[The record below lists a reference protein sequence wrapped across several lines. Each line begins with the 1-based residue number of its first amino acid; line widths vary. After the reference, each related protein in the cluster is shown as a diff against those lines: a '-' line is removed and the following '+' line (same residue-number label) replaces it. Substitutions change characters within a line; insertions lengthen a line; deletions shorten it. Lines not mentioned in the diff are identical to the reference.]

1 MINNTNS
8 LKYLNK
14 KKTIYLLGENNKRFP
29 ILLTN
34 PHSGRDYSFYDNNIK
49 HNLKKLRKMEDTYID
64 ALLSNLD
71 NNGFKVLSTTTPR
84 VFLDLNRHQ
93 KEIDKEL
100 FFNCDAK
107 DIKETRNL
115 KSGYG
120 LFFSKNHNQEP
131 IYNKKLDWNLYRKKI
146 DEEYIIFHN
155 TIEEFINFEKG
166 RNNNFYLIDF
176 HSMPSNL
183 NGYQSSVPEICIG
196 DNFGKSSSVHF
207 TKFICDRFKDK
218 GFVVARNAPFSGGYI
233 TQNYGSPNQGIFSIQ
248 IEIRKDLYLN
258 EKNLTLNENFF
269 EIKNKIFE
277 ICEELKNYIEL
288 NTSYFDKK
296 RIA

>member
-14 KKTIYLLGENNKRFP
+14 KKTIFLLGENNKRFP

-64 ALLSNLD
+64 ALFNNLD

-120 LFFSKNHNQEP
+120 LFFSKNP
-131 IYNKKLDWNLYRKKI
+131 
-146 DEEYIIFHN
+146 
-155 TIEEFINFEKG
+155 
-166 RNNNFYLIDF
+166 
-176 HSMPSNL
+176 
-183 NGYQSSVPEICIG
+183 NGNSLE
-196 DNFGKSSSVHF
+196 
-207 TKFICDRFKDK
+207 
-218 GFVVARNAPFSGGYI
+218 A
-233 TQNYGSPNQGIFSIQ
+233 
-248 IEIRKDLYLN
+248 
-258 EKNLTLNENFF
+258 
-269 EIKNKIFE
+269 
-277 ICEELKNYIEL
+277 
-288 NTSYFDKK
+288 
-296 RIA
+296 